1 MKPITKYILTFG
13 LAVALSSQTKA
24 QLNPMKSQYFQNP
37 YLVNAAMAGYQNKAE
52 VFLNYSNQWNKIDG
66 APVLLSFS
74 AMQPVNDKAAV
85 GLNVINDKSGLMR
98 KTQVAG
104 SFAYKVPFSAEH
116 HIRFGVSL
124 SWSQDRLDYAMAT
137 SSGVND
143 AQLAQFNDREN
154 YLDGNFGVAYQLK
167 HFEAQFSY
175 LSLNQKRYGRIASV
189 NYATFYSAVS
199 YMIDFD
205 QSFGVKPLFAYRGI
219 KNYDNQWDMAAE
231 WKADMLR
238 FYTMYHS
245 NKSFTGGIGYLHQSN
260 LNISLM
266 YNSEPGDLRGFSGGI
281 FDVVVGYKF

>member
-1 MKPITKYILTFG
+1 MKSITKYILTFG

-66 APVLLSFS
+66 APVLLSYS

-143 AQLAQFNDREN
+143 AQLA
-154 YLDGNFGVAYQLK
+154 
-167 HFEAQFSY
+167 
-175 LSLNQKRYGRIASV
+175 
-189 NYATFYSAVS
+189 
-199 YMIDFD
+199 
-205 QSFGVKPLFAYRGI
+205 
-219 KNYDNQWDMAAE
+219 
-231 WKADMLR
+231 
-238 FYTMYHS
+238 
-245 NKSFTGGIGYLHQSN
+245 
-260 LNISLM
+260 
-266 YNSEPGDLRGFSGGI
+266 
-281 FDVVVGYKF
+281 